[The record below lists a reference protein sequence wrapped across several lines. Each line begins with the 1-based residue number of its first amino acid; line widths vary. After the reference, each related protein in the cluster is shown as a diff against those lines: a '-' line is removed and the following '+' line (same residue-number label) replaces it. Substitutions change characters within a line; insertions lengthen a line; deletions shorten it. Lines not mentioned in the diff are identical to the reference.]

1 VIAGIAENKDGWIG
15 RMNNH
20 PTPIPSGE
28 AKFIIGPAEGR
39 TRWLRSMWSTLPL
52 QGCWLQGCWLQGC
65 WLQGCCWPLALD
77 GLEAARRIH
86 DFLANHLTPEVE
98 TYQNYSQGLRG
109 LAQA

>member
-1 VIAGIAENKDGWIG
+1 MDRP

-39 TRWLRSMWSTLPL
+39 TRWLRPMWLTLPL
-52 QGCWLQGCWLQGC
+52 QG
-65 WLQGCCWPLALD
+65 CWPLALD
-77 GLEAARRIH
+77 GLEAARLMH

-109 LAQA
+109 LAHA

>member
-1 VIAGIAENKDGWIG
+1 MDRP

-39 TRWLRSMWSTLPL
+39 TRLLRPTWSTLPL
-52 QGCWLQGCWLQGC
+52 RGCR
-65 WLQGCCWPLALD
+65 PLALD
-77 GLEAARRIH
+77 GLEAARRMH
-86 DFLANHLTPEVE
+86 DILANYLTPEVE
-98 TYQNYSQGLRG
+98 TCQNDSRGLRG